1 MNVLDNLPLL
11 VALTVVVAV
20 VFAGLMAVRARRR
33 DGGDRDLDIPRPSRE
48 LTPEEEMRQLGI
60 VEIRPAQKAPRVAPE
75 EPAVAEA
82 PRVAKP
88 PVLPPPPPSP
98 SPEGTRIRRPF
109 FDEEPSPEDAQ
120 RGGTEHL
127 LQALHFAVRA
137 HTIGLL
143 RQEGSPGAYRYIIE
157 SLYSHSAFARASG
170 AYTTKTPLV
179 PPGEK
184 RPVLHRSGK
193 TTLPFESLRYY
204 REDLKV
210 LRAVLAAPFQAHGRT
225 YVLVLDT
232 KEDDRLDG
240 PRVRD
245 LIEATTRMLALLRPA
260 PDDDAVH
267 PDLTLLDTPPEPEP
281 DPSEAWP
288 TDTSWV
294 EAEGPPTPRVRVDAP
309 PAPPASVPPPAPVSS
324 APAPPV
330 AASPAPTPPA
340 PPSNAAP
347 PAPLPAASAPAE
359 PAPETETPRAA
370 PAEPGETPRSEATP
384 DAAAPVEAPP
394 AEAPP
399 PPQPPPQPPPAPVPR
414 PPVVARPSRRSILA
428 NELARAS
435 STGLTLALIGVDDPD
450 VTDATLPRAEAQL
463 EARIRGL
470 APQHRVEQFA
480 DLTYGVFIPDT
491 SAAVD
496 EWADK
501 AFRTLSEAYPQSF
514 VGVGAA
520 CFVDTSLPPDQAR
533 IHAENALG
541 SSFELGRPDVRGPQ
555 PT

>member
-11 VALTVVVAV
+11 VALTVVVALV
-20 VFAGLMAVRARRR
+20 LAGLMSVRAKRRS
-33 DGGDRDLDIPRPSRE
+33 GGDRDLDIPSPSRE

-60 VEIRPAQKAPRVAPE
+60 VEIRPAQKAARPAPD
-75 EPAVAEA
+75 EPPVEA

-88 PVLPPPPPSP
+88 PVLPPPAPSS

-109 FDEEPSPEDAQ
+109 FDDEPSAEDAQ

-157 SLYSHSAFARASG
+157 SLYSRSAFARASG

-193 TTLPFESLRYY
+193 TTLPFEALRYY

-232 KEDDRLDG
+232 KDDDRLAG

-245 LIEATTRMLALLRPA
+245 LVEATTRMLALLRPA

-267 PDLTLLDTPPEPEP
+267 PDLTLADTPPEPEP
-281 DPSEAWP
+281 TEAWP

-294 EAEGPPTPRVRVDAP
+294 EPETPRPPRVRVDAA
-309 PAPPASVPPPAPVSS
+309 PAATPPPPAKAAPTPAPAAAAAARAGRRPRTRAS
-324 APAPPV
+324 APAPRP
-330 AASPAPTPPA
+330 AWARSARPGRASPSPA
-340 PPSNAAP
+340 
-347 PAPLPAASAPAE
+347 
-359 PAPETETPRAA
+359 
-370 PAEPGETPRSEATP
+370 G
-384 DAAAPVEAPP
+384 
-394 AEAPP
+394 
-399 PPQPPPQPPPAPVPR
+399 
-414 PPVVARPSRRSILA
+414 
-428 NELARAS
+428 
-435 STGLTLALIGVDDPD
+435 
-450 VTDATLPRAEAQL
+450 
-463 EARIRGL
+463 
-470 APQHRVEQFA
+470 
-480 DLTYGVFIPDT
+480 
-491 SAAVD
+491 
-496 EWADK
+496 
-501 AFRTLSEAYPQSF
+501 
-514 VGVGAA
+514 
-520 CFVDTSLPPDQAR
+520 
-533 IHAENALG
+533 G
-541 SSFELGRPDVRGPQ
+541 S
-555 PT
+555 